1 MGVKVFG
8 HRGASAYRPENSLEA
23 FELAF
28 AQGADGIE
36 CDIVPTL
43 DGELIL
49 RHESELSETTD
60 IADHPEFA
68 DRRKSIL
75 MYDRWP
81 VSGWFS
87 EDFTL
92 AELKT
97 LRIKERLPELRPGS
111 AKFDG
116 QFSIPT
122 VQELLSAPWAV
133 EQKLILEVKHGLHF
147 EALGFDIVGKLASLI
162 KEHESQGHK
171 TIFVFESFN
180 LEVVAEMKK
189 QIGGSSKYVFLV
201 DTWGM
206 PTDVSMEEFIED
218 VANKVDGIS
227 FNYTLLTPEILA
239 LARQRQM
246 RIYNWTARAED
257 AEFSVQEHFMK
268 FIDQQPDGI
277 FTDQP
282 DLLVELVASLD

>member
-1 MGVKVFG
+1 
-8 HRGASAYRPENSLEA
+8 
-23 FELAF
+23 
-28 AQGADGIE
+28 
-36 CDIVPTL
+36 VPTL
-43 DGELIL
+43 DGELVL

-60 IADHPEFA
+60 IADHLEFA
-68 DRRKSIL
+68 DRRKRVL
-75 MYDRWP
+75 MYERWP

-116 QFSIPT
+116 KFQIPT
-122 VQELLSAPWAV
+122 VDELLSAPWAV
-133 EQKLILEVKHGLHF
+133 GQKLILEVKHGLHF
-147 EALGFDIVGKLASLI
+147 QQLGFDIVGKLAEIIRAHQASG
-162 KEHESQGHK
+162 QK

-180 LEVVAEMKK
+180 LEVVTDMKK
-189 QIGGSSKYVFLV
+189 RIGGDSKYVFLV

-206 PTDVSMEEFIED
+206 PTEQSMAEFIED
-218 VANKVDGIS
+218 VASKVDGIS
-227 FNYTLLTPEILA
+227 FNYTLLTPEIIA
-239 LARQRQM
+239 LARKHEM

>member
-8 HRGASAYRPENSLEA
+8 HRGASGYRPENSLEA

-68 DRRKSIL
+68 DRRKSVL
-75 MYDRWP
+75 MYERWP

-116 QFSIPT
+116 KFQIPT

-133 EQKLILEVKHGLHF
+133 GQKLILEVKHGLHF
-147 EALGFDIVGKLASLI
+147 QNLGFDIVSKLASLI
-162 KEHESQGHK
+162 KEHESKGHN
-171 TIFVFESFN
+171 TVFVFESFN
-180 LEVVAEMKK
+180 LEVVTQMKQ
-189 QIGGSSKYVFLV
+189 QIAGDSKYVFLV

-206 PTDVSMEEFIED
+206 PTEQSMAEFIED
-218 VANKVDGIS
+218 VASKVDGIS
-227 FNYTLLTPEILA
+227 FNYTLLTTEIIA
-239 LARQRQM
+239 LARKHQM